1 MSISGHYP
9 SGKNLP
15 ERAAIPEPVKI
26 WKYAA
31 GVWSPLSRAKDCG
44 RGSITHKAVEKTTRQ
59 TVKDKA
65 LAASLGTGIIPDKL
79 YFKIGEVKK
88 ITGVETHV
96 LRYWE
101 SEFKIIR
108 PQRASS
114 RQRLYRRADVEN
126 ILTIKKL
133 LYEDGYTVPGA
144 RKLLTAKKGTK
155 KKADKVDTKFSGAR
169 ARTMLTELKSDLKQL
184 QELLEKK

>member
-1 MSISGHYP
+1 
-9 SGKNLP
+9 
-15 ERAAIPEPVKI
+15 V
-26 WKYAA
+26 
-31 GVWSPLSRAKDCG
+31 D
-44 RGSITHKAVEKTTRQ
+44 KTTRQ
-59 TVKDKA
+59 NVKEKA
-65 LAASLGTGIIPDKL
+65 LAASLGIGGIPDKL

-114 RQRLYRRADVEN
+114 KQRLYRKVDVEN

-144 RKLLTAKKGTK
+144 RKLLTAKKGLTK
-155 KKADKVDTKFSGAR
+155 KKEKPKIPGGR
-169 ARTMLTELKSDLKQL
+169 ARSMLAELKSDLQQL
-184 QELLEKK
+184 QEMLEKK

>member
-1 MSISGHYP
+1 MD
-9 SGKNLP
+9 
-15 ERAAIPEPVKI
+15 KI
-26 WKYAA
+26 
-31 GVWSPLSRAKDCG
+31 
-44 RGSITHKAVEKTTRQ
+44 TRQ

-65 LAASLGTGIIPDKL
+65 LAASSIGPGTIPDKL

-88 ITGVETHV
+88 ITGIEPHV

-101 SEFKIIR
+101 SEFRIIR

-114 RQRLYRRADVEN
+114 KQRLYRRVDVEN

-144 RKLLTAKKGTK
+144 RKFLTGKKVTK
-155 KKADKVDTKFSGAR
+155 KTIKAPPKISGGKTR
-169 ARTMLTELKSDLKQL
+169 SMLAELKSDLEHLKDI
-184 QELLEKK
+184 LEKE

>member
-1 MSISGHYP
+1 M
-9 SGKNLP
+9 
-15 ERAAIPEPVKI
+15 
-26 WKYAA
+26 
-31 GVWSPLSRAKDCG
+31 
-44 RGSITHKAVEKTTRQ
+44 EKTTRQ
-59 TVKDKA
+59 NVKEKT
-65 LAASLGTGIIPDKL
+65 LAASLGPGSIPDKL

-114 RQRLYRRADVEN
+114 KQRLYRRIDVEN
-126 ILTIKKL
+126 ILIIKKL

-144 RKLLTAKKGTK
+144 RKLLTAKKGLTK
-155 KKADKVDTKFSGAR
+155 KKEKSQIPEGR
-169 ARTMLTELKSDLKQL
+169 ARSMLAELKSDLQQL
-184 QELLEKK
+184 QEMLEKK

>member
-1 MSISGHYP
+1 VD
-9 SGKNLP
+9 N
-15 ERAAIPEPVKI
+15 
-26 WKYAA
+26 
-31 GVWSPLSRAKDCG
+31 
-44 RGSITHKAVEKTTRQ
+44 TTRQ
-59 TVKDKA
+59 NVNEKA
-65 LAASLGTGIIPDKL
+65 STASLAQGNIPDKL

-88 ITGVETHV
+88 ITGVEPHV

-114 RQRLYRRADVEN
+114 KQRLYRRVDVEN

-144 RKLLTAKKGTK
+144 RKLLTEKKEVKESPPKAKIPR
-155 KKADKVDTKFSGAR
+155 AR
-169 ARTMLTELKSDLKQL
+169 ARAMLAELKSDLKQL
-184 QELLEKK
+184 QEMLEKK

>member
-1 MSISGHYP
+1 M
-9 SGKNLP
+9 
-15 ERAAIPEPVKI
+15 
-26 WKYAA
+26 
-31 GVWSPLSRAKDCG
+31 
-44 RGSITHKAVEKTTRQ
+44 
-59 TVKDKA
+59 
-65 LAASLGTGIIPDKL
+65 GTGSIPDKL

-88 ITGVETHV
+88 ITGVEAHV

-114 RQRLYRRADVEN
+114 KQRLYRRVDVEN

-144 RKLLTAKKGTK
+144 RKLLTAKKGEK
-155 KKADKVDTKFSGAR
+155 KKITAKPKVSEGKTRS
-169 ARTMLTELKSDLKQL
+169 MLSELKNDLKQL
-184 QELLEKK
+184 QEMLEKK

>member
-1 MSISGHYP
+1 M
-9 SGKNLP
+9 
-15 ERAAIPEPVKI
+15 
-26 WKYAA
+26 
-31 GVWSPLSRAKDCG
+31 D
-44 RGSITHKAVEKTTRQ
+44 KTTHQ
-59 TVKDKA
+59 KLQEHVFS
-65 LAASLGTGIIPDKL
+65 ASIGHGGIPDKH

-88 ITGVETHV
+88 ITGIEPHV

-114 RQRLYRRADVEN
+114 KQRLYRRVDVEN

-144 RKLLTAKKGTK
+144 RKLLTEKKDTK
-155 KKADKVDTKFSGAR
+155 KNNPEPKIPRTKTRS
-169 ARTMLTELKSDLKQL
+169 MLAELKNDLKQL
-184 QELLEKK
+184 QEMLEKK

>member
-1 MSISGHYP
+1 MDKTPHQNVQEKILPASHGH
-9 SGKNLP
+9 GN
-15 ERAAIPEPVKI
+15 
-26 WKYAA
+26 
-31 GVWSPLSRAKDCG
+31 
-44 RGSITHKAVEKTTRQ
+44 
-59 TVKDKA
+59 
-65 LAASLGTGIIPDKL
+65 IPDKL

-88 ITGVETHV
+88 ITGIEPHV

-114 RQRLYRRADVEN
+114 KQRLYRRVDVEN

-144 RKLLTAKKGTK
+144 RKLLTE
-155 KKADKVDTKFSGAR
+155 KKAETG
-169 ARTMLTELKSDLKQL
+169 TENGTTGSISHGK
-184 QELLEKK
+184 EKKILAEIKRDLLQLKEMLENK

>member
-1 MSISGHYP
+1 M
-9 SGKNLP
+9 
-15 ERAAIPEPVKI
+15 
-26 WKYAA
+26 
-31 GVWSPLSRAKDCG
+31 D
-44 RGSITHKAVEKTTRQ
+44 KTTRQ
-59 TVKDKA
+59 NVKEKA
-65 LAASLGTGIIPDKL
+65 LAASLGPGSIPDKL

-88 ITGVETHV
+88 ITGIETHV

-114 RQRLYRRADVEN
+114 KQRLYRKVDVEN

-144 RKLLTAKKGTK
+144 RKFLIAKKSEK
-155 KKADKVDTKFSGAR
+155 KKVVAKPKISGGKAKS
-169 ARTMLTELKSDLKQL
+169 MLAELKSDLKQL
-184 QELLEKK
+184 QEMLEKK

>member
-1 MSISGHYP
+1 VDKTPHQNVQEKILPASHGH
-9 SGKNLP
+9 GN
-15 ERAAIPEPVKI
+15 
-26 WKYAA
+26 
-31 GVWSPLSRAKDCG
+31 
-44 RGSITHKAVEKTTRQ
+44 
-59 TVKDKA
+59 
-65 LAASLGTGIIPDKL
+65 IPDKL

-88 ITGVETHV
+88 ITGVEPHV

-114 RQRLYRRADVEN
+114 KQRLYRRVDVEN

-144 RKLLTAKKGTK
+144 RK
-155 KKADKVDTKFSGAR
+155 F
-169 ARTMLTELKSDLKQL
+169 LTEKKDENKSKASPKIPSTRTRSMLAELKNDLKL
-184 QELLEKK
+184 LKEMLEKK

>member
-1 MSISGHYP
+1 M
-9 SGKNLP
+9 
-15 ERAAIPEPVKI
+15 
-26 WKYAA
+26 
-31 GVWSPLSRAKDCG
+31 
-44 RGSITHKAVEKTTRQ
+44 EKTTRQ
-59 TVKDKA
+59 NVKEKA
-65 LAASLGTGIIPDKL
+65 LAASLGPGSIPDKL

-114 RQRLYRRADVEN
+114 KQRLYRKIDVEN
-126 ILTIKKL
+126 ILIIKKL

-144 RKLLTAKKGTK
+144 RKLLTVKKGEK
-155 KKADKVDTKFSGAR
+155 KKTVEAKPKISGGK
-169 ARTMLTELKSDLKQL
+169 TQSMLAELKNDLKQL
-184 QELLEKK
+184 QEMLAKK

>member
-1 MSISGHYP
+1 M
-9 SGKNLP
+9 
-15 ERAAIPEPVKI
+15 
-26 WKYAA
+26 
-31 GVWSPLSRAKDCG
+31 D
-44 RGSITHKAVEKTTRQ
+44 KTTRQ
-59 TVKDKA
+59 NVKEKA
-65 LAASLGTGIIPDKL
+65 LAASLGIGGIPDKL

-114 RQRLYRRADVEN
+114 KQRLYRKVDVEN

-144 RKLLTAKKGTK
+144 RKLLTAKKGAK
-155 KKADKVDTKFSGAR
+155 KSTAEPKRLECR
-169 ARTMLTELKSDLKQL
+169 AQSMLTELKKDLKQL
-184 QELLEKK
+184 QEMLEKK

>member
-1 MSISGHYP
+1 M
-9 SGKNLP
+9 
-15 ERAAIPEPVKI
+15 
-26 WKYAA
+26 
-31 GVWSPLSRAKDCG
+31 D
-44 RGSITHKAVEKTTRQ
+44 KTTRQ
-59 TVKDKA
+59 NVKEKA
-65 LAASLGTGIIPDKL
+65 LAASLGIGSIPDKL

-114 RQRLYRRADVEN
+114 KQRLYRRVDVEN

-144 RKLLTAKKGTK
+144 RKLLTAKKGEK
-155 KKADKVDTKFSGAR
+155 KLKGKSKIPGGR
-169 ARTMLTELKSDLKQL
+169 ARSMLAEIKGDLKQL